1 MFYIM
6 LLSTQIPNFI
16 KIGVFLI
23 FLRSI
28 FGGVVPPPGGA
39 DAEILKH
46 VSIKMLISTQI
57 PNFIEIGAFLI
68 FFSYKLQRGGGGEGG
83 GFFWAPDLKVLR
95 KQDFIDGVKFM
106 FLSLNAI

>member
-1 MFYIM
+1 MLLCTSIPNFIKIGALLIFFSNNFREGLTSPGGENAEILIRMFYIM

-23 FLRSI
+23 FLCSI

-46 VSIKMLISTQI
+46 VSIKIKYQISTKSVH
-57 PNFIEIGAFLI
+57 F
-68 FFSYKLQRGGGGEGG
+68 
-83 GFFWAPDLKVLR
+83 
-95 KQDFIDGVKFM
+95 
-106 FLSLNAI
+106 

>member
-1 MFYIM
+1 M
-6 LLSTQIPNFI
+6 
-16 KIGVFLI
+16 
-23 FLRSI
+23 
-28 FGGVVPPPGGA
+28 VPPPGGA

-68 FFSYKLQRGGGGEGG
+68 FFSYKPQRGGGV
-83 GFFWAPDLKVLR
+83 WAPDLKVLR
-95 KQDFIDGVKFM
+95 KQDFIDGVKFT

>member
-23 FLRSI
+23 FLCSI

-68 FFSYKLQRGGGGEGG
+68 FFSYKLQRGGGG
-83 GFFWAPDLKVLR
+83 FFWAPDLKVLR
-95 KQDFIDGVKFM
+95 KQDFIDGVKCTF
-106 FLSLNAI
+106 

>member
-1 MFYIM
+1 M

-16 KIGVFLI
+16 KIGAFLI
-23 FLRSI
+23 FWRSI
-28 FGGVVPPPGGA
+28 FGGVVPPPRGA

-68 FFSYKLQRGGGGEGG
+68 FFFHTNFKGGEGVKEG
-83 GFFWAPDLKVLR
+83 DFFWAPDLKVLR
-95 KQDFIDGVKFM
+95 KQDFIDGVHFCMKWN
-106 FLSLNAI
+106 LH

>member
-1 MFYIM
+1 M
-6 LLSTQIPNFI
+6 
-16 KIGVFLI
+16 
-23 FLRSI
+23 
-28 FGGVVPPPGGA
+28 VPPPGGA

-83 GFFWAPDLKVLR
+83 GFFFGLPILKYSGN
-95 KQDFIDGVKFM
+95 KT
-106 FLSLNAI
+106 LSMV